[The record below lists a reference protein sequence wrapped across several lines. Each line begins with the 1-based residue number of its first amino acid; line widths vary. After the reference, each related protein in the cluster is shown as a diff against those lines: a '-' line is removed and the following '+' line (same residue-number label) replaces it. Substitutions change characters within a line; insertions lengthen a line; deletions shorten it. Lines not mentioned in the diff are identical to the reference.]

1 MRTATAV
8 TEKELNF
15 TLSDI
20 VSVNNALAQL
30 LAEETALV
38 GDMQIS
44 KVGELQE
51 RKLKLTS
58 LLERYTRYFIKNREK
73 FANIT
78 AQEIA
83 ALKASEENLQKE
95 MKKNYEKL
103 LVARAVN
110 QAIVTCVTGIFAKK
124 AGNTLYN
131 ASGAMYKTARFHAPM
146 SMTLNRMI

>member
-1 MRTATAV
+1 MRAAV
-8 TEKELNF
+8 TEKELTF

-38 GDMQIS
+38 GDLQIS

-58 LLERYTRYFIKNREK
+58 LLERYTRYFVKNRDS

-78 AQEIA
+78 PQEIA
-83 ALKASEENLQKE
+83 ALKASEATLQVE

-110 QAIVTCVTGIFAKK
+110 QAIVTCVTGIFSKK

-146 SMTLNRMI
+146 SMTLNKVI

>member
-1 MRTATAV
+1 MKSAV
-8 TEKELNF
+8 TEKEMTF

-30 LAEETALV
+30 LAEETVLV
-38 GDMQIS
+38 TELKIS

-51 RKLKLTS
+51 RKLKLTA
-58 LLERYTRYFIKNREK
+58 LLERYTRYFVKNRSAFGTVSE
-73 FANIT
+73 
-78 AQEIA
+78 QDMA
-83 ALKASEENLQKE
+83 ALKASEEILNKE

-110 QAIVTCVTGIFAKK
+110 QAIVTCVTGIHAKK

-131 ASGAMYKTARFHAPM
+131 ASGVMYKTNRYHAPV
-146 SMTLNRMI
+146 SMTLNRVI